1 MTHYFDELIVSA
13 LRNEDNSVVLRELY
27 KTHYPMVVNLVCS
40 NSGTEQEAKDVYQE
54 CLIAFYERVRQPGF
68 TLTCKIK
75 TYLYAVCRR
84 LWLKRLSEKKR
95 FPDIA
100 PGEVFP
106 QIEEEMAEIEE
117 SEKKFMFIGKS
128 LDNLG
133 EPCRSIIE
141 DFYVRDLSMDD
152 IRDKHGYTS
161 AENAKN
167 QKYKCLQ
174 RLKKIFFSH
183 YNTTP

>member
-13 LRNEDNSVVLRELY
+13 LRKEDNSVVLRELY

-117 SEKKFMFIGKS
+117 SEKKFLFIGKS

>member
-13 LRNEDNSVVLRELY
+13 LRKENNSVVLRELY

-117 SEKKFMFIGKS
+117 SEKKFLFVGKS

-141 DFYVRDLSMDD
+141 DFYVRDLSMDE